1 MLKKTLAALVL
12 GSALV
17 GGQAFAADY
26 AIDKQGQH
34 AFVNFKISH
43 LGYSWLWGTFKD
55 FDGSFSFDADKQEA
69 SKVNVT
75 LTTAS
80 VDTNHAER
88 TEARGGGEEGVR
100 RVRSRWAPNH

>member
-43 LGYSWLWGTFKD
+43 LGYSGCGAPSRIST
-55 FDGSFSFDADKQEA
+55 AA
-69 SKVNVT
+69 S
-75 LTTAS
+75 AS
-80 VDTNHAER
+80 MR
-88 TEARGGGEEGVR
+88 TS
-100 RVRSRWAPNH
+100 RSRAR